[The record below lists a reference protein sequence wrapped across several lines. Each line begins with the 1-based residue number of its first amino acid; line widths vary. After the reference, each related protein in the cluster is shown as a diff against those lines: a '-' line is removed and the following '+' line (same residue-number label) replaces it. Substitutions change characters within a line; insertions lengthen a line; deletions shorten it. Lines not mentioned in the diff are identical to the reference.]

1 MKLRTLLSLPQYSLT
16 FSEKR
21 ELMLPLIKEQLIK
34 AYTFNTHICSWFQK
48 IKFDPYTFVKLDE
61 IPFMPVQMFKLF
73 DVGIVP
79 KEKVQ
84 RILKSSSTT
93 SQNPSNV
100 PLDKETSFSQTI
112 ALSSILE
119 NYIGDNCKPFL
130 VFDHVGVNSDE
141 QVLTARGA
149 GVRGLSILAKE
160 TYYLLKMR
168 SDNSLEIDWDVFKK
182 VIDQHRGESVFGFG
196 FTFIIWSVFLS
207 QLKKMDPENI
217 MPFFDFKDF
226 TIFHSGGWKNL
237 KKNSVSKELFSELL
251 ASFCNTE
258 VKNIRDFYGMAEQG
272 GIIFVDCEYGFKH
285 VPNHALVQ
293 FLDPYSLLP
302 VSVGDKGMIQVVSA
316 IASSYYGQ
324 SILTEDIG
332 ILNGIDDCPCGRK
345 GERFT
350 FHSRIEKAEIR
361 GCGDTFRL
369 NPRDKGVG

>member
-1 MKLRTLLSLPQYSLT
+1 MNLRTLLSLPQYSLT
-16 FSEKR
+16 CSEKS

-34 AYTFNTHICSWFQK
+34 AYNFNPHIYSWFEK
-48 IKFDPYTFVKLDE
+48 IKFDPQTFCKIDE

-73 DVGIVP
+73 DLGIVP
-79 KEKVQ
+79 KDKVQ

-93 SQNPSNV
+93 SHNPSNV

-119 NYIGDNCKPFL
+119 SYIGDNRKPFL

-141 QVLTARGA
+141 QILTARGA
-149 GVRGLSILAKE
+149 GVRGLSILAKD
-160 TYYLLKMR
+160 TYYLLKM
-168 SDNSLEIDWDVFKK
+168 SSGNSLEIDWHVFNK
-182 VIDQHRGESVFGFG
+182 VIKKHRGESVFGFG

-207 QLKKMDPENI
+207 QLKERCAEETSPSL
-217 MPFFDFKDF
+217 DFKDF

-251 ASFCNTE
+251 ARFCNTK
-258 VKNIRDFYGMAEQG
+258 VNNIRDFYGMAEQG

-285 VPNHALVQ
+285 VPNHAVVK

-302 VSVGDKGMIQVVSA
+302 VSVGGKGMIQVVSA
-316 IASSYYGQ
+316 ISSSYYGQ

-332 ILNGIDDCPCGRK
+332 IFNGIDDCPCGRK

-369 NPRDKGVG
+369 DSRDRR